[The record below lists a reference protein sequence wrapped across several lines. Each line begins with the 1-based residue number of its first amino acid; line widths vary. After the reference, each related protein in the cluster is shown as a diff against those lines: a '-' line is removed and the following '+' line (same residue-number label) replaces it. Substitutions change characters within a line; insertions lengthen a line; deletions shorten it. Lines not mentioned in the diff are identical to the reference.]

1 MLDDFREWLSDN
13 LRYILLGLAILVVL
27 VILFFGARALMGV
40 FGGDKDKQ
48 PETKTEQT
56 DNSSDSET
64 KEEEQQ
70 AEDTD
75 KNALQKDANPEV
87 TALIESFYTAWGQ
100 KDTGKMKEL
109 TDNFST
115 TDEAKVMNASYIESY
130 ENVQVYTK
138 QGLDENSY
146 VVFASYDL
154 KFKDVETLAPGLSE
168 LYVVKD
174 SSGQY
179 KIHNDDNDQEVQEC
193 IEKTRQEQDVMDLIA
208 QEEDR
213 YNEALASDASLKMY
227 LDQLGTETN
236 TALMAD
242 DGDMLT
248 AKESCNVRAEAN
260 TSSQVLGRLAAGEQ
274 VKKLENAADNWI
286 KVEYKGQEAYVFGE
300 LLQ

>member
-40 FGGDKDKQ
+40 FGKDKDKQ

-56 DNSSDSET
+56 DNSSDSDT
-64 KEEEQQ
+64 KKEEQQ
-70 AEDTD
+70 AEDAGT
-75 KNALQKDANPEV
+75 NALQKDAYPEV
-87 TALIESFYTAWGQ
+87 TALIESFYAAWSQ
-100 KDTGKMKEL
+100 KDTDKMKEL
-109 TDNFST
+109 TDDFST
-115 TDEAKVMNASYIESY
+115 TDEAKVRNASYIESY
-130 ENVQVYTK
+130 ENIQVYTK

-168 LYVVKD
+168 LYVMKD

-179 KIHNDDNDQEVQEC
+179 KIHNDDSDQEVQEC
-193 IEKTRQEQDVMDLIA
+193 IEKTRQEQDVMELIA

-213 YNEALASDASLKMY
+213 YQEALEADASLKTY

-242 DGDMLT
+242 DGAMLT
-248 AKESCNVRAEAN
+248 AKESCNVRAEAD
-260 TSSQVLGRLAAGEQ
+260 TSAQILGRLEAGEQ

-286 KVEYKGQEAYVFGE
+286 KVEYDGREVYIFGE